1 MYQNEAR
8 KRREKIAEKLAD
20 GQLLLSFGGNDELGV
35 VGIPQREKTDKNF
48 YYLTGMSI
56 AEGLLMLVKSHGA
69 LQEYLFVKRRTANEV
84 FYLGRSLDPA
94 YYRERTGIQAVMYM
108 DD

>member
-35 VGIPQREKTDKNF
+35 VGIPQREKTDKNL
-48 YYLTGMSI
+48 YY
-56 AEGLLMLVKSHGA
+56 
-69 LQEYLFVKRRTANEV
+69 
-84 FYLGRSLDPA
+84 
-94 YYRERTGIQAVMYM
+94 
-108 DD
+108 

>member
-35 VGIPQREKTDKNF
+35 VGIQKIMDPLLCTESDIWQRCTNIDR
-48 YYLTGMSI
+48 TGCF
-56 AEGLLMLVKSHGA
+56 VKSLH
-69 LQEYLFVKRRTANEV
+69 RRKGQNV
-84 FYLGRSLDPA
+84 
-94 YYRERTGIQAVMYM
+94 
-108 DD
+108 